1 MTLFSELKRRNVF
14 RVAAA
19 YAVVAWLIVQVG
31 DVAADNLGFSDW
43 FMPMLFVLL
52 GLGFPVA
59 LFLAWAFELTPEGL
73 KRETDVPAEASI
85 APKTARKLDRLIMAV
100 LVLAVA
106 VLVAERFW
114 PLEGHD
120 AAEAE
125 MEQSSDPTVASSELS
140 MYFAAR
146 GGDLERANRLASEI
160 DARPA
165 GPLQLMTLISNC
177 ACGAPFDLEATPN
190 LAARLDEAGLDWPPT
205 MPIEWPLKDW

>member
-1 MTLFSELKRRNVF
+1 MTLFSELKRSNVF

-43 FMPMLFVLL
+43 FMPMLFVLV

-73 KRETDVPAEASI
+73 KRETDVPAEALERKVLLAMI
-85 APKTARKLDRLIMAV
+85 AASTGD
-100 LVLAVA
+100 
-106 VLVAERFW
+106 
-114 PLEGHD
+114 
-120 AAEAE
+120 AEALHTIRSQ
-125 MEQSSDPTVASSELS
+125 MEQSSDPTVAFSELS